1 MSVSISEICEN
12 TKLAR
17 EMALMGNYDT
27 SGVYYQGV
35 IQQIHRLLT
44 TIGDATRK
52 GKWQVVQ
59 HQIAQEFEKV
69 KATSNTLQLFK
80 IDTHGER
87 LVGMFSSFFLI
98 YDVIFILLQSFFLQ
112 DHLAYLR
119 SKNRREIRLLGPL
132 ENSEN
137 LMYGHLQPPGIR
149 MSGHLY
155 LLQNRS
161 KCINICLNIFSSNF

>member
-1 MSVSISEICEN
+1 
-12 TKLAR
+12 
-17 EMALMGNYDT
+17 MALMGNYDT

-80 IDTHGER
+80 VDTHGER
-87 LVGMFSSFFLI
+87 LVGESLIRFSFHSLLYFTGLNALRRSRLFLFI
-98 YDVIFILLQSFFLQ
+98 YVRRTDERPYLVDLWGTEGTQR
-112 DHLAYLR
+112 LATR
-119 SKNRREIRLLGPL
+119 ATQGS
-132 ENSEN
+132 
-137 LMYGHLQPPGIR
+137 
-149 MSGHLY
+149 
-155 LLQNRS
+155 
-161 KCINICLNIFSSNF
+161 